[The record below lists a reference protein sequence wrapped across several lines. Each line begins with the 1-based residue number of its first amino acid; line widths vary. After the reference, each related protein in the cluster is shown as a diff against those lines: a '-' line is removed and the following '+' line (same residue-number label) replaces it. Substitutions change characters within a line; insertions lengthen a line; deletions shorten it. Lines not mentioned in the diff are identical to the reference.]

1 MELSELLPHLLSLAA
16 LEYAA
21 NGFYLLAVLLAAR
34 NSIHTWWLGI
44 IGCSLFSVLF
54 FQVQLYAESMLMLF
68 FIATNF
74 IGWYQWGRPGGIKQV
89 SSSRIGRLVLYT
101 GIALA
106 VTAVHGFM
114 LHNLTNAYA
123 PYVDSAILMFS
134 LIAQFLLMNRKL
146 ETWWFWLLVN
156 TIAIPLYISRELYV
170 TAIVY
175 CGFWFNAWY
184 GLYLWRRIYQLQ
196 PEPQQAGGY

>member
-1 MELSELLPHLLSLAA
+1 MTLSSINLHY

-21 NGFYLLAVLLAAR
+21 NGFYLLAVFLAAR

-44 IGCSLFSVLF
+44 IGCSLFAALF
-54 FQVQLYAESMLMLF
+54 FQVQLYAESLLMLF

-74 IGWYQWGRPGGIKQV
+74 IGWYQWGRQLGIKQV
-89 SSSRIGRLVLYT
+89 TSSRLSRLLLYT
-101 GIALA
+101 GLALL
-106 VTAVHGFM
+106 VTAVHGFL
-114 LHNLTNAYA
+114 LHSLTNAYA
-123 PYVDSAILMFS
+123 PYVDSSILMFS

-156 TIAIPLYISRELYV
+156 TIAIPLYFSRELYV

-184 GLYLWRRIYQLQ
+184 GLYLWRRLNRTSTRLEHKPQLNH
-196 PEPQQAGGY
+196 

>member
-1 MELSELLPHLLSLAA
+1 MELTGFTLRYLNLAQ

-21 NGFYLLAVLLAAR
+21 NGFYLLAVFLAAR

-54 FQVQLYAESMLMLF
+54 FQVQLYAESLLMLF
-68 FIATNF
+68 FIATNV

-89 SSSRIGRLVLYT
+89 SRTRVAHLLLFI
-101 GIALA
+101 GIALV
-106 VTAVHGFM
+106 VTVLHGYL

-123 PYVDSAILMFS
+123 PYVDSSILMFS

-156 TIAIPLYISRELYV
+156 TIAIPLYLSRELYV

-175 CGFWFNAWY
+175 GGFWFNAWY
-184 GLYLWRRIYQLQ
+184 GLYLWRKLSQRPAMLVASQ
-196 PEPQQAGGY
+196 

>member
-1 MELSELLPHLLSLAA
+1 MTLSSINLIY

-21 NGFYLLAVLLAAR
+21 NGFYLLAVFLAAR

-44 IGCSLFSVLF
+44 IGCALFAVLF

-68 FIATNF
+68 FIASNF
-74 IGWYQWGRPGGIKQV
+74 VGWYQWGRARGIKHV
-89 SSSRIGRLVLYT
+89 SRVRLQHLLLFT
-101 GIALA
+101 AAALL
-106 VTAVHGFM
+106 VTAVHGYL
-114 LHNLTNAYA
+114 LHNMTNAYA
-123 PYVDSAILMFS
+123 PYVDSSILMFS

-156 TIAIPLYISRELYV
+156 TLAIPLYVSRELYV

-184 GLYLWRRIYQLQ
+184 GLYLWHKLSRANILLEQKSQ
-196 PEPQQAGGY
+196 WNH

>member
-1 MELSELLPHLLSLAA
+1 MQPPELLLDYIKLSQ

-21 NGFYLLAVLLAAR
+21 NGFYLLAVFLAAR

-44 IGCSLFSVLF
+44 IGCSLFAVLF
-54 FQVQLYAESMLMLF
+54 FQVQLYAESLLMLF

-74 IGWYQWGRPGGIKQV
+74 IGWYQWGRANGIKQV
-89 SSSRIGRLVLYT
+89 SKTRLLHLLLFS
-101 GIALA
+101 ALA
-106 VTAVHGFM
+106 LLVTAIHGFL

-123 PYVDSAILMFS
+123 PYVDSSILMFS

-170 TAIVY
+170 TAFVY

-184 GLYLWRRIYQLQ
+184 GLYLWRKLSRADN
-196 PEPQQAGGY
+196 PC

>member
-1 MELSELLPHLLSLAA
+1 MELTDIKLSMLNLAY

-21 NGFYLLAVLLAAR
+21 NGFYLLAVFLAAR

-44 IGCSLFSVLF
+44 IGCALFAVLF
-54 FQVQLYAESMLMLF
+54 FQVQLYAESILMLF
-68 FIATNF
+68 FIATNVV
-74 IGWYQWGRPGGIKQV
+74 GWYQWGRASGIKQV
-89 SSSRIGRLVLYT
+89 TTSSPKNLAWFT
-101 GIALA
+101 GVALL
-106 VTAVHGFM
+106 VTALHGYL
-114 LHNLTNAYA
+114 LHTLTNGYA
-123 PYVDSAILMFS
+123 PYVDSSILMFS

-156 TIAIPLYISRELYV
+156 TIAIPLYISRGLNV

-184 GLYLWRRIYQLQ
+184 GLYLWRKLSRHRNLQ
-196 PEPQQAGGY
+196 I

>member
-1 MELSELLPHLLSLAA
+1 MTTTVMALTDITQAISLSQ

-21 NGFYLLAVLLAAR
+21 NGFYLLAVFLAAR

-44 IGCSLFSVLF
+44 IGCALFAALF
-54 FQVQLYAESMLMLF
+54 VQVQLYAESMLMLF
-68 FIATNF
+68 FIITNV
-74 IGWYQWGRPGGIKQV
+74 IGWYQWGRASGIKRV
-89 SSSRIGRLVLYT
+89 SSTRPTKLLLFT
-101 GIALA
+101 ALA
-106 VTAVHGFM
+106 LLVTAAHGFM
-114 LHNLTNAYA
+114 LHSLTNGYA
-123 PYVDSAILMFS
+123 PYIDSSILMFS

-156 TIAIPLYISRELYV
+156 TIAIPLYVSRELYV

-184 GLYLWRRIYQLQ
+184 GLYLWRKLSRA
-196 PEPQQAGGY
+196 AG

>member
-1 MELSELLPHLLSLAA
+1 MILSSINLLY

-21 NGFYLLAVLLAAR
+21 NGFYLLAVFLAAR

-44 IGCSLFSVLF
+44 IGCALFAVLF

-68 FIATNF
+68 FIITNVV
-74 IGWYQWGRPGGIKQV
+74 GWYQWGRQHGIKYV
-89 SSSRIGRLVLYT
+89 GKSRIGHLLLFT
-101 GIALA
+101 GIALL
-106 VTAVHGFM
+106 VTAAHGYL

-123 PYVDSAILMFS
+123 PYIDSSILMFS

-184 GLYLWRRIYQLQ
+184 GLYLWRKLSRVSTRLAHKSQLNH
-196 PEPQQAGGY
+196 

>member
-1 MELSELLPHLLSLAA
+1 MTLSSINLHY

-21 NGFYLLAVLLAAR
+21 NGFYLLAVFLAAR

-44 IGCSLFSVLF
+44 IGCALFAVLF

-68 FIATNF
+68 FIITNVV
-74 IGWYQWGRPGGIKQV
+74 GWYQWGRARGIKHVTTTSQKKLL
-89 SSSRIGRLVLYT
+89 RFT
-101 GIALA
+101 GLALF
-106 VTAVHGFM
+106 VTAAHGFM
-114 LHNLTNAYA
+114 LHSLTNGYA

-184 GLYLWRRIYQLQ
+184 GLYLWRKLSRATTRLVR
-196 PEPQQAGGY
+196 E

>member
-1 MELSELLPHLLSLAA
+1 MAWTDITQAISLSQ

-21 NGFYLLAVLLAAR
+21 NGFYLLAVFLAAR

-44 IGCSLFSVLF
+44 IGCALFAALF

-68 FIATNF
+68 FIITNV
-74 IGWYQWGRPGGIKQV
+74 IGWYQWGRASGIKQV
-89 SSSRIGRLVLYT
+89 SCTRPTKLLLFT
-101 GIALA
+101 ALA
-106 VTAVHGFM
+106 LLVTAAHGFM
-114 LHNLTNAYA
+114 LHSLTNGYA
-123 PYVDSAILMFS
+123 PYIDSSILMFS

-175 CGFWFNAWY
+175 CGFWVNAWY
-184 GLYLWRRIYQLQ
+184 GLYLWRKLRRV
-196 PEPQQAGGY
+196 AG

>member
-1 MELSELLPHLLSLAA
+1 MTLSSINLHY

-21 NGFYLLAVLLAAR
+21 NGFYLLAVFLAAR

-44 IGCSLFSVLF
+44 IGCALFAVLF

-68 FIATNF
+68 FIITNVV
-74 IGWYQWGRPGGIKQV
+74 GWYQWGRQHGIKHV
-89 SSSRIGRLVLYT
+89 GKSRIGHLLLFT
-101 GIALA
+101 GIALL
-106 VTAVHGFM
+106 VTAAHGYL
-114 LHNLTNAYA
+114 LHNLTDAYA
-123 PYVDSAILMFS
+123 PYIDSSILMFS

-184 GLYLWRRIYQLQ
+184 GLYLWRKLSCVSTRLEHKSQLNH
-196 PEPQQAGGY
+196 